1 MNFIVRDKQTPA
13 NADSTDLVQYILT
26 EKRKYAPFNNYEDAL
41 DRILYIEMNGV
52 EVQMNAMKTGL
63 KKQFPGRTPDFYMQ
77 QASLLVQADTLHH
90 DNIDNI
96 IAYGKY
102 MMQRE
107 KKDTPG
113 KEYQISIIHKYIAPA
128 LPKEPVVAGGD
139 EQIIFISTYKSF

>member
-77 QASLLVQADTLHH
+77 QASMLVEADSLHH
-90 DNIDNI
+90 VNIDNI
-96 IAYGKY
+96 VAYGKY
-102 MMQRE
+102 IMQRE
-107 KKDTPG
+107 KKDTAG
-113 KEYQISIIHKYIAPA
+113 KEFQISIVHKYIPPA
-128 LPKEPVVAGGD
+128 KPKEPSAEGSD
-139 EQIIFISTYKSF
+139 EQIIFISFYKSF